1 MRNDL
6 ERLLEQRG
14 LDGII
19 VLGSSLRSAA
29 LRYLVNGVDLGDS
42 WFLAGRGGRRH
53 LIHNPMERDTAAAAG
68 VEMSTPAGNDYPA
81 LADRS
86 DSTQHA
92 AGRML
97 GERLKTMGISG
108 RMALYGVADVGLAL
122 EIRRT
127 LEDEFEQNVVGDM
140 QLPLT
145 DELRY
150 TKDMHEIE
158 ILRGLSRITCE
169 VMGRLRDHLA
179 GLKRV
184 NGKLT
189 GAEGA
194 IPRIGD
200 LRRIVRMGFAE
211 HGLIQPHGSIIA
223 QGRDAG
229 VPHNHGNDAEEIRP
243 GAPIVVDI
251 FPQDTVTGYYY
262 DMTRTFCVGPAPQ
275 DLRELYSTVHD
286 AHLAALDSFQLGSM
300 ARDYQHAVCDLFES
314 RGHSTL
320 RKDDQTQEGY
330 VHSLGHGLGLDL
342 HERPRFTASPM
353 NTDALLPG
361 TVFTVEPGLY
371 YPARGLGVRLE
382 DVVVAHG
389 DGTFENLTDFPL
401 TLEV

>member
-6 ERLLEQRG
+6 ERLMEQRG
-14 LDGII
+14 LDGMA

-29 LRYLVNGVDLGDS
+29 LRYLVNGADLGDS
-42 WFLAGRGGRRH
+42 WFLAGRGGKRH
-53 LIHNPMERDTAAAAG
+53 LIHNPMERDAAAG
-68 VEMSTPAGNDYPA
+68 AGVELSTPADNDFPA

-86 DSTQHA
+86 DSIQHA
-92 AGRML
+92 WGRML
-97 GERLKTMGISG
+97 GERLKKMGISG
-108 RMALYGVADVGLAL
+108 SLALYGVADVGLAL
-122 EIRRT
+122 EVRRT
-127 LEDEFEQNVVGDM
+127 LEDEYGHKVVGDM
-140 QLPLT
+140 RLPLT

-158 ILRGLSRITCE
+158 ILRGLSKITCE

-179 GLKRV
+179 LLKPSG
-184 NGKLT
+184 GKLA
-189 GAEGA
+189 GPDGSVA
-194 IPRIGD
+194 RIGD

-211 HGLIQPHGSIIA
+211 RGLIQPHGSIIA

-229 VPHNHGNDAEEIRP
+229 VPHNHGNDAEEIRS

-251 FPQDTVTGYYY
+251 FPQDTASGYYY

-275 DLRELYSTVHD
+275 DLRELFVTVHD
-286 AHLAALDSFQLGSM
+286 AHLAALDTFTLGSL
-300 ARDYQHAVCDLFES
+300 ARDYQHAVCDYFES
-314 RGHSTL
+314 RGHATL
-320 RKDDQTQEGY
+320 RKDDRAEEGY

-342 HERPRFTASPM
+342 HERPRFSASPM

-371 YPARGLGVRLE
+371 YPSRGLGVRLE